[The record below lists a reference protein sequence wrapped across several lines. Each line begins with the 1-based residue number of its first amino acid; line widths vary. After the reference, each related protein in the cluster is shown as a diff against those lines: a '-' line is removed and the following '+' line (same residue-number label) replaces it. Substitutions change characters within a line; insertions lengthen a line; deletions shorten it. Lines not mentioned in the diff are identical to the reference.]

1 MDNDEFLLLLQA
13 QLDEA
18 KSKGLI
24 NADIEALQKKI
35 DTLKLKAEID
45 NGDLAKI
52 VEQLKKVSEQDIVIN
67 GIKINTGQLEKTKQK
82 IQQTLSID
90 STLDKQVI
98 DLMKQFGI
106 AGSKGSKAFNEIR
119 NAIVNYRKELLS
131 AQNLTGESNNLL
143 DIFGNSADINKVT
156 SAIANNIKVANDGK
170 RVYEDLAKYISA
182 INASGSKIHLPN
194 SIKSEYGEDF
204 SAMRSSLGSAFT
216 TGKGTDFESFVTE
229 LNAELG
235 NVIDLSH
242 GAEAAFGD
250 LVEKVRTTK
259 EGNFLSGDD
268 LFSRGILDKNEVESS
283 INSALENIE
292 AKEME
297 LAQISSSVA
306 NNVVKD
312 EEQKQQAIKE
322 TNATYQA
329 LAENESIIKS
339 GAGVTTFS
347 GIKNAQ
353 EHFRNLLKDEQAI
366 IATTEK
372 FDENNQLN
380 SFTINIKRASGEVE
394 TLRYALDTLNDNF
407 KLSGSSIG
415 DTGAIKQAQQIE
427 NAFSDLTQKIAEFK
441 STNNQIL
448 SGLSNPLGEFETK
461 LDGLKN
467 GTYTITEVTNAFKN
481 LKTEAANITKNF
493 SAQLSSID
501 RAVRELAVGE
511 QTIEGLN
518 AEIQG
523 LGNAPKE
530 INDELVRCTD
540 LLNNVKRIETE
551 NGRTEEWSAAYREW
565 EKSLDSIRAKL
576 RTIKKEQPNIASDI
590 QVQNTITRLNN
601 QLAKNSRYSKDAKD
615 KIKAWIDELE
625 RGDVA
630 AARLREIN
638 TEARTLHSNMSALDK
653 TGLTFFE
660 RIKSKLGTL
669 SSYLSASSILA
680 TAIGTTR
687 KGISSIYQLDTAL
700 VDLRKTAKMTEG
712 QLNDFYFASND
723 VAKQMGVTTE
733 QILDQAAA
741 WSRLG
746 YNTAEQATQ
755 MAKYSSMFTKISPG
769 MDIDSA
775 TDGLVSVMKAFKI
788 GAEDVDDVVDGIMS
802 KVNIIGNTRALS
814 NSDIVEFLQR
824 SSAAMAEANNT
835 LDETIALGTAIV
847 EITRDASNAGQ
858 VLKTVSMRI
867 RGYDEETEEYIGGI
881 EELSGKIA
889 DLTKTASTP
898 GGISLFT
905 DATKTEYKSTVQLFR
920 EISQIYDQL
929 DDKTQAQLLETL
941 AGKRNGQ
948 AVAAILNNFEAVEDS
963 LNSMANSAGN
973 AEAEMSVVMDSIEY
987 KLNRLQGVGVGIAQ
1001 NLFAREDM
1009 KHILDSITSL
1019 GEGIDWLT
1027 DKLGLFGTLSVGGGL
1042 FAGLKNIGGAKMYAL
1057 IYLF

>member
-24 NADIEALQKKI
+24 NTDIEALQKKI
-35 DTLKLKAEID
+35 NTLKLKAEID
-45 NGDLAKI
+45 NKA
-52 VEQLKKVSEQDIVIN
+52 
-67 GIKINTGQLEKTKQK
+67 
-82 IQQTLSID
+82 LS
-90 STLDKQVI
+90 
-98 DLMKQFGI
+98 
-106 AGSKGSKAFNEIR
+106 
-119 NAIVNYRKELLS
+119 
-131 AQNLTGESNNLL
+131 
-143 DIFGNSADINKVT
+143 
-156 SAIANNIKVANDGK
+156 
-170 RVYEDLAKYISA
+170 
-182 INASGSKIHLPN
+182 
-194 SIKSEYGEDF
+194 
-204 SAMRSSLGSAFT
+204 
-216 TGKGTDFESFVTE
+216 
-229 LNAELG
+229 
-235 NVIDLSH
+235 
-242 GAEAAFGD
+242 D
-250 LVEKVRTTK
+250 LVKQIESVI
-259 EGNFLSGDD
+259 GNK
-268 LFSRGILDKNEVESS
+268 IS
-283 INSALENIE
+283 INIDTNTDTNALKQIKKISDDSANAVIQNE
-292 AKEME
+292 KR
-297 LAQISSSVA
+297 
-306 NNVVKD
+306 
-312 EEQKQQAIKE
+312 KQQAIKE
-322 TNATYQA
+322 TGATYKT

-339 GAGVTTFS
+339 GASVTTFK
-347 GIKNAQ
+347 GIKEAH
-353 EHFRNLLKDEQAI
+353 EHFQNLLKDEQAI

-380 SFTINIKRASGEVE
+380 SFTINVKRASSEVE
-394 TLRYALDTLNDNF
+394 SLKYTLDTLKDEDGGITDTFF

-415 DTGAIKQAQQIE
+415 DAGAIKQAQQIE
-427 NAFSDLTQKIAEFK
+427 SVFSDLTQKFAEFK

-448 SGLSNPLGEFETK
+448 SGLSIPLGDFETK
-461 LDGLKN
+461 LNGLKN

-501 RAVRELAVGE
+501 RAVRELSVGE
-511 QTIEGLN
+511 QTIAGLK

-523 LGNAPKE
+523 LGDAPRE
-530 INDELVRCTD
+530 INDELVRCAD
-540 LLNNVKRIETE
+540 LLNNVKRIESE
-551 NGRTEEWSAAYREW
+551 SGRTEEWSAAYRKW
-565 EKSLDSIRAKL
+565 EESLDSIQAKL

-590 QVQNTITRLNN
+590 QVKNTITRLNN

-638 TEARTLHSNMSALDK
+638 TEARTLHSNMSALNK

-687 KGISSIYQLDTAL
+687 KGISSVYQLVTAL

-712 QLNDFYFASND
+712 QLNDFYFTSND

-788 GAEDVDDVVDGIMS
+788 GAENVDDVVDGIMS
-802 KVNIIGNTRALS
+802 KINIIGNTRALS

-835 LDETIALGTAIV
+835 LDETIALGTAMV

-867 RGYDEETEEYIGGI
+867 RGYDEETEEYIGDI

-889 DLTKTASTP
+889 DLTKTTSTP

-905 DATKTEYKSTVQLFR
+905 DAAKTEYKSTVQLFR

-929 DDKTQAQLLETL
+929 DDKTQAQLLEAL

-948 AVAAILNNFEAVEDS
+948 AVAAVLNNFEAVEDS

-973 AEAEMSVVMDSIEY
+973 AEAEMAVVMDSIEY
-987 KLNRLQGVGVGIAQ
+987 KANRLQEVGVGISQ

-1009 KHILDSITSL
+1009 KHILDGITSL

-1027 DKLGLFGTLSVGGGL
+1027 DKLGLFGTIGVGGGL
-1042 FAGLKNIGGAKMYAL
+1042 FAGIKNIGRAKMYAL